1 MSVIEQ
7 TDPFYQLAGE
17 HHTFSE
23 AKRLALQFALSDLP
37 VFITGEVGT
46 GKKQMARTIH
56 HKSRRNSELFITV
69 HCSQSEERLEYELFG
84 AEGAL
89 NRARR
94 GTLFLYEIGD
104 MPLSVQARLLSELDA
119 GLSARIIA
127 SSTANLGDTGAEN
140 TFSID
145 LFYRLHV
152 LCLPLPALSERK
164 SDIPLLLQHML
175 TASGQHI
182 HIDPSVYPLFER
194 HTFNGN
200 IRELQNAAHYM
211 AAAASGSTIYPEHVP
226 PYIKNS
232 QKAKTAKKKEKRL
245 TLMEKEEFLFIL
257 EAIKDLNTKGE
268 PASRRSISELS
279 ENSTMTLTP
288 QQVRNRLDYLEKM
301 NYVTKGRGRAGT
313 KITLEG
319 LTFLQSLQKQ
329 IL

>member
-7 TDPFYQLAGE
+7 TDPFYQLVGE

-23 AKRLALQFALSDLP
+23 AKRLASQFALSDFP

-46 GKKQMARTIH
+46 GKKQMARAIH

-127 SSTANLGDTGAEN
+127 SSTADLGDTGAEN
-140 TFSID
+140 TFSQD

-175 TASGQHI
+175 TATGQHI

-200 IRELQNAAHYM
+200 IRELQNAAYYM
-211 AAAASGSTIYPEHVP
+211 AAAASGSTIYPDDVP
-226 PYIKNS
+226 LYIKNS

-257 EAIKDLNTKGE
+257 ESIKDLNTKGE
-268 PASRRSISELS
+268 SASRRSISELS
-279 ENSTMTLTP
+279 ENSTMTLSP

-319 LTFLQSLQKQ
+319 LSFLQSLQKQ

>member
-1 MSVIEQ
+1 
-7 TDPFYQLAGE
+7 
-17 HHTFSE
+17 
-23 AKRLALQFALSDLP
+23 
-37 VFITGEVGT
+37 
-46 GKKQMARTIH
+46 MARAIH

-69 HCSQSEERLEYELFG
+69 HCSQSEDRLEYELFG

-226 PYIKNS
+226 PYIKTAR
-232 QKAKTAKKKEKRL
+232 KRKPLRKRKTAD
-245 TLMEKEEFLFIL
+245 I
-257 EAIKDLNTKGE
+257 DGE
-268 PASRRSISELS
+268 RRVFVYFGS
-279 ENSTMTLTP
+279 N
-288 QQVRNRLDYLEKM
+288 
-301 NYVTKGRGRAGT
+301 
-313 KITLEG
+313 
-319 LTFLQSLQKQ
+319 
-329 IL
+329 